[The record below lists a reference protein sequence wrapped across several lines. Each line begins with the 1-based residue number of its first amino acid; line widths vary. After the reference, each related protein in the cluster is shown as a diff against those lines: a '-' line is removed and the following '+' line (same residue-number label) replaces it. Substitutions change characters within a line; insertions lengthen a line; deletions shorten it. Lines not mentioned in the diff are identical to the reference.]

1 MRINGEWLLCDD
13 GILRPIVRG
22 VIRVTG
28 DDLVE
33 TLFLLDAGA
42 DRTIFSADLP
52 GNLQVSE
59 THEAARGQVVG
70 VGGPA
75 EFVRIQTTISFDTE
89 SGRRAQVRGEFA
101 AFTQME
107 SADLSVLGRDVT
119 NNFSVIY
126 DYSSRTVVLLAR
138 PHFYEI
144 KSH

>member
-22 VIRVTG
+22 VIRATG

-42 DRTIFSADLP
+42 DRTVFSADLP

-70 VGGPA
+70 
-75 EFVRIQTTISFDTE
+75 
-89 SGRRAQVRGEFA
+89 GRR
-101 AFTQME
+101 
-107 SADLSVLGRDVT
+107 
-119 NNFSVIY
+119 
-126 DYSSRTVVLLAR
+126 SSRIR
-138 PHFYEI
+138 QDSNNH
-144 KSH
+144 